1 MGIGA
6 QPFFATFAAVLM
18 SRQETIVLVHGLWVH
33 GLLMTVMRRH
43 IERDGR
49 HVCNYSYPTMRLTL
63 SANAARLLRYC
74 RALDAPRL
82 HFIGH
87 SMGGLVILRMLENAA
102 GLDVGRIVLAGTP
115 FADSYAAR
123 RLARLPAGGT
133 VLGHSLPEWLNGA
146 RPHGLGRY
154 EIGVI
159 AGSLSVGLGRLIAP
173 GLPRPNDGVVS
184 VAETHVPGM
193 RDHIVLK
200 VSHSGMLLSAAV
212 ARQAQEFLEHGA
224 FVREK

>member
-1 MGIGA
+1 M
-6 QPFFATFAAVLM
+6 
-18 SRQETIVLVHGLWVH
+18 IVLVHGLWVH
-33 GLLMTVMRRH
+33 GMLMTVMRRH
-43 IERDGR
+43 IERDGCQ
-49 HVCNYSYPTMRLTL
+49 VYNYSYPTMRLTL

-102 GLDVGRIVLAGTP
+102 GLNVGRIVLAGTP

-123 RLARLPAGGT
+123 RLARLPAGSA
-133 VLGHSLPEWLNGA
+133 VLGHSMPEWLDGA
-146 RPHGLGRY
+146 QPHDPGRY

-200 VSHSGMLLSAAV
+200 LSHSGMLLSGALAD
-212 ARQAQEFLEHGA
+212 QALAFVQHGA
-224 FVREK
+224 FVHAGRRYDKMNDISH

>member
-1 MGIGA
+1 
-6 QPFFATFAAVLM
+6 M
-18 SRQETIVLVHGLWVH
+18 SQLETIVLVHGLWVH

-43 IERDGR
+43 LERGGCQVR
-49 HVCNYSYPTMRLTL
+49 NYSYPTMRLTL
-63 SANAARLLRYC
+63 GANAARLLRYC
-74 RALDAPRL
+74 RAINAPRL

-87 SMGGLVILRMLENAA
+87 SMGGLVILRMLEHATD
-102 GLDVGRIVLAGTP
+102 LDIGRIVLAGTP
-115 FADSYAAR
+115 FADSHAAR

-133 VLGHSLPEWLNGA
+133 ALGRSMPEWLDGA
-146 RPHGLGRY
+146 RPHDLGRY

-159 AGSLSVGLGRLIAP
+159 AGSLSIGLGRLIAP

-200 VSHSGMLLSAAV
+200 VSHSGMLLSELL
-212 ARQAQEFLEHGA
+212 ARQALAFVQHGA
-224 FVREK
+224 FVHAGQRSGKMDNMPH